1 MDMVRSKKILIWVAI
16 CFWVMAGLIYAV
28 AYPQFRYETV
38 ASDTLSPTIVIGEF
52 VDGMEIQQRLTVP
65 AERVEEV
72 RLMAGTYE
80 RENAGTMLLAF
91 KDLNGEVLAQASYP
105 INDFENVKDTVI
117 KLPEPLTGRR
127 GQAVMLCLTTEGCA
141 PGASLTL
148 YSGNAIAGG
157 RIDVPQMI
165 NEEDR
170 YTLNGEAGQGAL
182 CVSLRG
188 FNEIGFY
195 RYYWLIVG
203 GVFLVALA
211 LCVFWWK
218 QAQRGKNNPLVM
230 VCALMTKYD
239 FLFRQLVNRDFKAKY
254 KRSMLGML
262 WSFLNP
268 LLTMAVQYIVFSTLF
283 KSNIE
288 NYPVYLLVGIVFFN
302 FFSEAVSM
310 GMTSITSN
318 ASLIKKVYV
327 PKYIYPISRVASSM
341 INFLLALI
349 PLVLVM
355 IVTRTGLHP
364 SLFLVVFDVLCFL
377 GFIAGM
383 SLLLTTSM
391 TFFQDTQF
399 LWNVVSMIWMYLTP
413 IFYPES
419 IIPQN
424 MLGLYRMNPLYQYI
438 TFARTC
444 IISGI
449 SPAPMMYLKCIVSA
463 CVVMLVGAVV
473 FKKHQDRFVLYL

>member
-1 MDMVRSKKILIWVAI
+1 
-16 CFWVMAGLIYAV
+16 
-28 AYPQFRYETV
+28 
-38 ASDTLSPTIVIGEF
+38 
-52 VDGMEIQQRLTVP
+52 
-65 AERVEEV
+65 
-72 RLMAGTYE
+72 
-80 RENAGTMLLAF
+80 
-91 KDLNGEVLAQASYP
+91 
-105 INDFENVKDTVI
+105 
-117 KLPEPLTGRR
+117 
-127 GQAVMLCLTTEGCA
+127 
-141 PGASLTL
+141 
-148 YSGNAIAGG
+148 
-157 RIDVPQMI
+157 
-165 NEEDR
+165 
-170 YTLNGEAGQGAL
+170 
-182 CVSLRG
+182 
-188 FNEIGFY
+188 
-195 RYYWLIVG
+195 
-203 GVFLVALA
+203 
-211 LCVFWWK
+211 
-218 QAQRGKNNPLVM
+218 M

-239 FLFRQLVNRDFKAKY
+239 FLFRQLVVRDFKAKY

-302 FFSEAVSM
+302 FFNEAVSM

-355 IVTRTGLHP
+355 VFTGTSIHP
-364 SLFLVVFDVLCFL
+364 SLVLILFDVMCFL

-399 LWNVVSMIWMYLTP
+399 LWNVVSMIWMYMTP

-419 IIPQN
+419 IIPAN
-424 MLGLYRMNPLYQYI
+424 MLPVYRMNPLYQYI

-444 IISGI
+444 IINGV
-449 SPAPMMYLKCIVSA
+449 SPVPMMYLKCIASA
-463 CVVMLVGAVV
+463 CVVLVLGAVV
-473 FKKHQDRFVLYL
+473 FKKNQDRFVLYL